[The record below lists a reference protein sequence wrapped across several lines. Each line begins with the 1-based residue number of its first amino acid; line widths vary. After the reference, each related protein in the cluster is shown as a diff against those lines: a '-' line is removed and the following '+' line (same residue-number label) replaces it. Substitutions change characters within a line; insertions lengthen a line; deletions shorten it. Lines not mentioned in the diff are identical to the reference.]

1 MCDAD
6 NGSRGRR
13 KAGAPDLAGPWR
25 GGLRRRDGG
34 QRPAGAHAGIGRR
47 IRPPYRGLDAPGA
60 ERRPAGQEAKGCGGR
75 DASDH
80 ADRPR
85 PDRRPRG
92 RPRRRR
98 RRLPPQAFRLP
109 RTARPRSGSRPPSVG
124 RRERRSDPQGRRRCA
139 RPCASRG
146 SPQRKDRGPDGQGV
160 RTARH
165 PSPTPRAGLH
175 PPGSARYCVGRLARS
190 LHQRRRP
197 LRLLPAQ
204 ETRRRRQCLPHSNR
218 PRCRLHLRA
227 ATRPALMFDH
237 IRRRLTV
244 GYIGILALILLVFGV
259 VVVFTFYLR
268 ASEEQDDLLLQ
279 KAEDKANSVLSGKDK
294 YGVVKAT
301 TDYDVAVIVL
311 LPDGSTYGDLDET
324 SFSLG
329 LPYAYMAQRAGQERQ
344 TISETVPGPGGAVR
358 VMSIPVQKYGSVVA
372 VVQAAQSRQAVSET
386 VERLIFLLVLTGF
399 GALVLAT
406 AGGLFMSRRAMRPV
420 QEAFGRQRTFI
431 ADASHE
437 LKTPLT
443 LIRADAEVL
452 SRGIDDPNKAS
463 DNRELVDDLLGETDR
478 MSAVLSDLLLLARLD
493 AQKVSVS
500 REPFDLALVLSE
512 SSERFAARAKA
523 EDKNLEIHHSGKL
536 PARGDAPRTG
546 QSLAALL
553 DNALRFTPPG
563 GTIIVE
569 GRITNKQVEATVT
582 YTGQGI
588 APESL
593 DRIFERFYRADAH
606 SAARSRGS
614 SGGGTGL
621 GLAIARD
628 LVRAQGGEVSAENTE
643 GGGARFTLSLPT
655 SS

>member
-1 MCDAD
+1 
-6 NGSRGRR
+6 
-13 KAGAPDLAGPWR
+13 
-25 GGLRRRDGG
+25 
-34 QRPAGAHAGIGRR
+34 
-47 IRPPYRGLDAPGA
+47 
-60 ERRPAGQEAKGCGGR
+60 
-75 DASDH
+75 
-80 ADRPR
+80 
-85 PDRRPRG
+85 
-92 RPRRRR
+92 
-98 RRLPPQAFRLP
+98 
-109 RTARPRSGSRPPSVG
+109 
-124 RRERRSDPQGRRRCA
+124 
-139 RPCASRG
+139 
-146 SPQRKDRGPDGQGV
+146 
-160 RTARH
+160 
-165 PSPTPRAGLH
+165 
-175 PPGSARYCVGRLARS
+175 
-190 LHQRRRP
+190 
-197 LRLLPAQ
+197 
-204 ETRRRRQCLPHSNR
+204 
-218 PRCRLHLRA
+218 
-227 ATRPALMFDH
+227 MFDH

-244 GYIGILALILLVFGV
+244 GYVGILALILLVFGV

-268 ASEEQDDLLLQ
+268 ASEQQDDLLLQ
-279 KAEDKANSVLSGKDK
+279 KAEDKASSVLSGEDK

-311 LPDGSTYGDLDET
+311 LPDGSSYGDLDET

-329 LPYAYMAQRAGQERQ
+329 LPYTYMAQRAGQERQ

-452 SRGIDDPNKAS
+452 SRGIDDPNKIS
-463 DNRELVDDLLGETDR
+463 ENRELVEDLLGETDR

-493 AQKVSVS
+493 AQKVPVS
-500 REPFDLALVLSE
+500 RESFALALVISE
-512 SSERFAARAKA
+512 TSERFAARARS
-523 EDKNLEIHHSGKL
+523 EDKNLEVHHSGKL

-563 GTIIVE
+563 GTITVE
-569 GRITNKQVEATVT
+569 GRITGKQVEVRVT
-582 YTGQGI
+582 DTGPGI

-593 DRIFERFYRADAH
+593 DRIFERFYRADTH
-606 SAARSRGS
+606 SAARSRGL

-628 LVRAQGGEVSAENTE
+628 LARAQGGEVSAENAE
-643 GGGARFTLSLPT
+643 GGGARFTLSLPLGP
-655 SS
+655 